1 MNRRQLNV
9 FVVPGMNGDRF
20 FQNKKIV
27 RNLEDADVVVFTG
40 GADINPKIYGKK
52 AHESTY
58 FSEYRDA
65 YELEAFNKMKPNQL
79 AVGLCRGAQLLCALN
94 GGILVQNVSS
104 HCGGHRMMN
113 SEGVTFPITSIHHQ
127 MMYPWDMPEEDYDVL
142 FWADHLSRFYEGDGV
157 DPDLIA
163 RNVEPEICVFH
174 KEGLPKC
181 LSIQGHPEMMP
192 VCPTTDMINDL
203 IYSLL
208 DGDYEPRGAWK
219 KR

>member
-9 FVVPGMNGDRF
+9 FVVPGMSGDSF

-52 AHESTY
+52 AHGSTY

-65 YELEAFNKMKPNQL
+65 YELEAFNQMRPDQL

-127 MMYPWDMPEEDYDVL
+127 MMYPWDMPEGDYDVL
-142 FWADHLSRFYEGDGV
+142 FWADHLSRYYEGDGV
-157 DPDLIA
+157 DPDLIL

-192 VCPTTDMINDL
+192 ACPTTDMINDL

-208 DGDYEPRGAWK
+208 DGDYSPKGAWK